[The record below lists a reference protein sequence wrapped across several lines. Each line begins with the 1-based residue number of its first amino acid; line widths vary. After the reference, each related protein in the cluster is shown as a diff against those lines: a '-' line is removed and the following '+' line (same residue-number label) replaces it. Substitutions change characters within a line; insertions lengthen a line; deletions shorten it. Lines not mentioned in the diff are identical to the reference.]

1 MKEEFVMPGYFE
13 LLSMAD
19 FDTVAPLSL
28 LNLLKGM
35 GIMGTLAILAV
46 GVAWLF
52 LVLGLATR
60 VRALL
65 GVSMSSALGAM
76 LLGWGGSYLSYTMAC
91 RVVEASR
98 TGPKDS
104 ELAAGATV
112 MLFNGAAPILGAF
125 LPLLLA
131 AAVMPFVG
139 RKSE

>member
-13 LLSMAD
+13 LLSMAE
-19 FDTVAPLSL
+19 FDTMQASTLD
-28 LNLLKGM
+28 LLKSSGVL
-35 GIMGTLAILAV
+35 GTLAILAV

-60 VRALL
+60 IRGLL
-65 GVSMSSALGAM
+65 GVSILSALGAM
-76 LLGWGGSYLSYTMAC
+76 LLGWGGSYLSYMTAC

-104 ELAAGATV
+104 ELAGGATV
-112 MLFNGAAPILGAF
+112 MLFNGAAPTLAAF